1 MNRSAVVVSTIPL
14 NCVEAFLVTLTYP
27 SFRKLS
33 VVDWCEMVKL
43 VGILGD
49 GGGGGARACLA
60 RRQIPLETEADLT
73 MVIIKLL
80 LNCSEHNK
88 NKHHKS
94 FKNRLFTSPSKTE
107 PLDHNQLEHQG

>member
-14 NCVEAFLVTLTYP
+14 NCVEAFLVTLSYT

-33 VVDWCEMVKL
+33 VAAWCEMVKL

-60 RRQIPLETEADLT
+60 RRQIPLEIEADLT
-73 MVIIKLL
+73 MVIIKLYYIAVNTGFKYL
-80 LNCSEHNK
+80 TSEPQQHQRHK
-88 NKHHKS
+88 N
-94 FKNRLFTSPSKTE
+94 
-107 PLDHNQLEHQG
+107 D